1 MDDTERGKVKST
13 SLISKSVVNGI
24 EMKSM
29 KETNKISDRE
39 KLSMRSK
46 QEREWKRGDI

>member
-29 KETNKISDRE
+29 KETNKISAVQTE
-39 KLSMRSK
+39 KSCL
-46 QEREWKRGDI
+46 